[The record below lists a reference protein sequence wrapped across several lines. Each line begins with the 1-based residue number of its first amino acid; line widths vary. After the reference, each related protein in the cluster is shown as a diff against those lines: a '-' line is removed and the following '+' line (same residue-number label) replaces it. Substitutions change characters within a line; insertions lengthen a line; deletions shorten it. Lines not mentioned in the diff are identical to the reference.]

1 MQVRHTETLDD
12 IKDISDADFK
22 YKTRTSNVVERKFFD
37 YPTSTFNKQQE
48 ELIYKPI
55 SNRNLLNQVNSQP
68 PKKDPLD
75 VCNDSEKGTFYRKFT
90 DTRILN
96 LLS

>member
-37 YPTSTFNKQQE
+37 YPTSTFNK
-48 ELIYKPI
+48 
-55 SNRNLLNQVNSQP
+55 
-68 PKKDPLD
+68 
-75 VCNDSEKGTFYRKFT
+75 
-90 DTRILN
+90 
-96 LLS
+96 